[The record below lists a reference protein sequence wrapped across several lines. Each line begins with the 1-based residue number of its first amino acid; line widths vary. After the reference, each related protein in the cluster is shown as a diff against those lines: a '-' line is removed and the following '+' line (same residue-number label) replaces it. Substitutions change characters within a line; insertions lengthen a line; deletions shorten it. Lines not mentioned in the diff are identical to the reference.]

1 MNIQR
6 YINKFRGVLIRYLYP
21 YLPPKIAIEQKF
33 YYCFGKKLDL
43 KNPRTYN
50 EKLQWL
56 KLYDK
61 HPEYSQLVDKIE
73 AKKYVANIIGEEYII
88 PTLDVYEKVEDID
101 WEKLPNQFV
110 IKTNHGCGRM
120 IICKD
125 KSKLNIE
132 EEKEMLRKALK
143 QDYSR
148 MNNEY
153 PYRYVHRRMLL
164 EPYMEDETGELRDFK
179 FFCFDGEPFCLF
191 VASDRGKVGVETK
204 FDFYDMDWN
213 FLPFTNGHPNSG
225 RLMSPPQ
232 HFNEM
237 KEIARELSKGF
248 PHIRVDLYN
257 INGKIYFGELTL
269 FHWSGLKPFVPEKWD
284 FILGEKLK
292 LPL

>member
-213 FLPFTNGHPNSG
+213 FLPFTNGHTNSG